1 MHYQKLNETLG
12 NVDIYLLDQ
21 ILKGRFKEK
30 TKLLDAGCGEG
41 RNLKYFVENE
51 FEVFGCDPNPMAIK
65 MAQMTYKSV
74 PRENFIISTI
84 EELMLP
90 EKSFDTII
98 CAAVLHFAQDET
110 HFNKMLT
117 TLSKL
122 LKKGGVMFIRM
133 ATTAGVETKPNQ
145 GFTYVLP
152 KENIDNVFA
161 NAGLQLL
168 EPWKSVVVND
178 QRSMGVFT
186 LSKI

>member
-1 MHYQKLNETLG
+1 MHYQQLNKAIG

-21 ILKGRFKEK
+21 ILKGRFEGKL
-30 TKLLDAGCGEG
+30 KLLDAGCGEG
-41 RNLKYFVENE
+41 RNLQYFVENGYS
-51 FEVFGCDPNPMAIK
+51 VFGCDPNPMAIK
-65 MAQMTYKSV
+65 MAQMTHKNVS
-74 PRENFIISTI
+74 RENFIVSSI
-84 EELMLP
+84 EDLLLP
-90 EKSFDTII
+90 EASFDAII
-98 CAAVLHFAQDET
+98 CAAVLHFANDEA
-110 HFNKMLT
+110 HFKQMIKN
-117 TLSKL
+117 LSRM
-122 LKKGGVMFIRM
+122 LKKGGVLFIRM